1 MPNVNRLADLRHVR
15 RADGRD
21 HEDDHLS
28 NHAHHVPARPW
39 WNRVGQANS
48 TRPTAILF
56 YHSPKTGGNSVLQW
70 LAASPSTGLLLPFT
84 HAQNFFTL
92 HSDLFPHFGP
102 RRWPSGDG
110 PMPHWRSTNV
120 VVEFHAWSTRWWW
133 EKLEPVLPSLRER
146 YKQAGGRLLTLTTLR
161 EPVGHIVSMYRMWAP
176 TKGVRETSGRIRG
189 RPLRVNGSKVLLP
202 LEEWLPYAGGLL
214 TRELLPPQPNPFR
227 PMSWWARRP
236 FLCTAQ
242 QRERA
247 RTQLAS
253 FDLVGVLESASIARM
268 LHALARCTGT
278 ALPKADVPHI
288 EPEGVTKGGALWV
301 ASRASIKTTLAN
313 ATHLLTLSAAAQCDA
328 PLWELALK
336 RNASVGHA
344 CL

>member
-1 MPNVNRLADLRHVR
+1 
-15 RADGRD
+15 
-21 HEDDHLS
+21 
-28 NHAHHVPARPW
+28 
-39 WNRVGQANS
+39 
-48 TRPTAILF
+48 
-56 YHSPKTGGNSVLQW
+56 
-70 LAASPSTGLLLPFT
+70 
-84 HAQNFFTL
+84 
-92 HSDLFPHFGP
+92 
-102 RRWPSGDG
+102 
-110 PMPHWRSTNV
+110 
-120 VVEFHAWSTRWWW
+120 
-133 EKLEPVLPSLRER
+133 
-146 YKQAGGRLLTLTTLR
+146 
-161 EPVGHIVSMYRMWAP
+161 
-176 TKGVRETSGRIRG
+176 
-189 RPLRVNGSKVLLP
+189 
-202 LEEWLPYAGGLL
+202 
-214 TRELLPPQPNPFR
+214 
-227 PMSWWARRP
+227 MSWWARRP

-247 RTQLAS
+247 RTRLAS

-344 CL
+344 CQ